1 MTDGSAQEPQTPQGS
16 GTRESAAGV
25 SVLSATAACSALL
38 FSMGIVMLSNGLQ
51 GTLLGL
57 RATFEG
63 FATETTGMVMS
74 GYFVGFAAGSLL
86 APKLVQ
92 RVGHVRVFAALASL
106 ASVIP
111 LLHAMVVDPYFWF
124 VGRVFTGFAFAGIY
138 VVAESWLNDRATNAT
153 RGKLLSVY
161 MIVNVGAMGGGP
173 LLLNLSTPLAVDL
186 FVLASVLVSLALIP
200 ILLAASPTPNIE
212 ETEKMGI
219 VALYRLSPLG
229 VIGMIATGM
238 SNGALVS
245 MGAVY
250 ADALSFSVAE
260 VSIFISLIFLGS
272 VVLQF
277 PIGMLSDR
285 FDRRMV
291 LLVVTVLAAL
301 VPFIILTA
309 NVSSVIPMMIIFS
322 IFGGLTFP
330 MYSLC
335 ISHANDRLSSKQMLT
350 ASSTLVL
357 ACGIGAVAGPP
368 GASYA
373 MAMIGTDGF
382 LWYFVAVHAGIG
394 LFVLYRMSRR
404 AATPMEDQENIAF
417 TPHPAAMSPA
427 FASETIIEMTEG
439 AVEADGDTQES
450 GAPPT

>member
-1 MTDGSAQEPQTPQGS
+1 MIDKNSEASEAGTSAPGIS
-16 GTRESAAGV
+16 
-25 SVLSATAACSALL
+25 LMSATAACSALL

-63 FATETTGMVMS
+63 FSTETTGFVMS
-74 GYFVGFAAGSLL
+74 GYFAGFAAGSML

-106 ASVIP
+106 ASVVP
-111 LLHAMVVDPYFWF
+111 LLHAMIVEPYFWF
-124 VGRVFTGFAFAGIY
+124 AGRLFTGFAYAGIY
-138 VVAESWLNDRATNAT
+138 VVAESWLNDRATNET

-173 LLLNLSTPLAVDL
+173 LLLNFSHPFAVDL

-200 ILLAASPTPNIE
+200 ILLAASPAPKIE
-212 ETEKMGI
+212 APEKLGI
-219 VALYRLSPLG
+219 MALYRLSPLG
-229 VIGMIATGM
+229 VIGIAATGM

-245 MGAVY
+245 MGAVF
-250 ADALSFSVAE
+250 ADGLSFSVAE
-260 VSIFISLIFLGS
+260 VSIFISLIFFGS

-285 FDRRMV
+285 FDRRLV
-291 LLVVTVLAAL
+291 ITVVTLLAAT
-301 VPFIILTA
+301 VPFIAISADLTSTLSLM
-309 NVSSVIPMMIIFS
+309 VVFC

-335 ISHANDRLSSKQMLT
+335 ISHANDRLTSRQMLA

-357 ACGIGAVAGPP
+357 ACGVGAVMGPP

-373 MAMIGTDGF
+373 MAHLGADGF

-394 LFVLYRMSRR
+394 LFAIYRMTRR
-404 AATPMEDQENIAF
+404 APTPLEEQENVAF
-417 TPHPAAMSPA
+417 APQAASLVPA
-427 FASETIIEMTEG
+427 FSSETIMEMTDS
-439 AVEADGDTQES
+439 APDLDAD
-450 GAPPT
+450 APSTEPTG